1 MPRHQPLPTETEPSG
16 EPEKEL
22 DLRGDL
28 EGFFGE
34 LVEQALE
41 ERRVH
46 PTDATRVYV
55 TALLADYARA
65 GSNLDALDRP
75 FTLLLAEA
83 QDSAGGERFERLR
96 ALGDGALYVRG
107 FFWEHL
113 ELRGVA
119 LRYVSS
125 VGARAYEGAR
135 HMLARAGEASPVV
148 DVFGELADR
157 FDAFVGLFGAVA
169 DRLLARG
176 SASNGDMV
184 KLYERWLRTGS
195 SALGEA
201 LAQRGFVPMRAFAG
215 VH

>member
-1 MPRHQPLPTETEPSG
+1 MPPNKPLLTETTASG
-16 EPEKEL
+16 QAERDI

-28 EGFFGE
+28 DGFFGE
-34 LVEQALE
+34 LMEQALE
-41 ERRVH
+41 ERRVN
-46 PTDATRVYV
+46 PTDAVRVYL
-55 TALLADYARA
+55 TALLVDYARP
-65 GSNLDALDRP
+65 GSNLDAFDRP

-83 QDSAGGERFERLR
+83 ADSAGGERFERFR

-113 ELRGVA
+113 ETRGVA

-125 VGARAYEGAR
+125 VGARAYDGAR
-135 HMLARAGEASPVV
+135 HVLARAGEASPAT
-148 DVFGELADR
+148 DVFGELAER
-157 FDAFVGLFGAVA
+157 FDAFVELFGAVA
-169 DRLLARG
+169 DCLLARG
-176 SASNGDMV
+176 AASNGGMV

-201 LAQRGFVPMRAFAG
+201 LAQRGLVPMRAFAG